1 MGRHAAKWANSL
13 KKRRKETKEFFR
25 SAAKAVN
32 RSKYKIKTD
41 YYLVLS
47 CIVFHLNIGGRWK
60 SSDYPRSLFSDIHL
74 IRHLSRNRLILG
86 YPKRIVACLLMF
98 VADLRTTQGGCH
110 EGDLGA
116 YFFNIDRPR
125 IPSCFREAGLFIS
138 IFAAYLKRSGDML
151 SALSL
156 YQAFL
161 QSPKTAYVGHL
172 GIGDINHLLA
182 RWCRENKF
190 FSSMGGMPARPLP
203 GGNGTRD
210 LMDHLDNFTFENA
223 IQHFQAAI
231 TLKPTDAI
239 GHEALGRA
247 AWDIGD
253 IHLAAS
259 EFGKTVSIN
268 PDDPFHR
275 FRLLYA
281 KALLGDNS
289 AISKISHLQRK
300 HPYLQHRFGKIQLGT
315 IIPSSYDTNRGET
328 IEVPYIAVSRSETR
342 KLCPTLTLQSGDV
355 LKLKNAREIGIGLVA
370 TKEGIIDSNRKHLGP
385 YCLKMFSPNILAYSG
400 DRALLGL
407 PRGLAVVHEGVV
419 LPGAYFNYYHFLF
432 EALGSLL
439 LNPVRRGYNLVTDA
453 PLKQWQS
460 TLFQKTLG
468 YVPEVTIAPNGVEI
482 ENATALPLPSRHNVP
497 SPKAIMALREKLSKH
512 HPEPLPGK
520 RLYLSRRKVDAG
532 RKINDTN
539 LKSLLNEF
547 GISYCDPGEMSID
560 EQIETFK
567 DAEMIVAPQGAALSN
582 LIFCPRQTVVVGMSS
597 PNHHSECFTTIAAV
611 IGQPYILSLSPTQ
624 TIPRAFF
631 VWSVFEVDIDL
642 VALRAALELAETRIY
657 EQAEKANA

>member
-1 MGRHAAKWANSL
+1 
-13 KKRRKETKEFFR
+13 
-25 SAAKAVN
+25 
-32 RSKYKIKTD
+32 
-41 YYLVLS
+41 
-47 CIVFHLNIGGRWK
+47 
-60 SSDYPRSLFSDIHL
+60 
-74 IRHLSRNRLILG
+74 
-86 YPKRIVACLLMF
+86 
-98 VADLRTTQGGCH
+98 
-110 EGDLGA
+110 
-116 YFFNIDRPR
+116 
-125 IPSCFREAGLFIS
+125 
-138 IFAAYLKRSGDML
+138 
-151 SALSL
+151 
-156 YQAFL
+156 
-161 QSPKTAYVGHL
+161 
-172 GIGDINHLLA
+172 
-182 RWCRENKF
+182 
-190 FSSMGGMPARPLP
+190 MGGMPARPLP

-300 HPYLQHRFGKIQLGT
+300 HPYLQYRFGKIQLGT

-385 YCLKMFSPNILAYSG
+385 YCLEMFSPNILAYSG

-460 TLFQKTLG
+460 TLFQKHSVMCQKLQSHQTVSRSRMQRRSHYRLATMSR
-468 YVPEVTIAPNGVEI
+468 VPKLLWRCVKNYRSII
-482 ENATALPLPSRHNVP
+482 RSRYQESVF
-497 SPKAIMALREKLSKH
+497 IYLDEKW
-512 HPEPLPGK
+512 
-520 RLYLSRRKVDAG
+520 
-532 RKINDTN
+532 
-539 LKSLLNEF
+539 
-547 GISYCDPGEMSID
+547 M
-560 EQIETFK
+560 
-567 DAEMIVAPQGAALSN
+567 QGAKS
-582 LIFCPRQTVVVGMSS
+582 
-597 PNHHSECFTTIAAV
+597 
-611 IGQPYILSLSPTQ
+611 
-624 TIPRAFF
+624 TIP
-631 VWSVFEVDIDL
+631 I
-642 VALRAALELAETRIY
+642 
-657 EQAEKANA
+657 